1 VYTVTRQTK
10 ANKGTQTMTNA
21 TVTINRFQ
29 VGTHYELSGWFQG
42 GFTVTK
48 RIDGSNPRLEIV
60 TDEGLVQERRITIKK
75 IEGELFD
82 TIEICNIDIVAIQS
96 QDETKLETVNH
107 NYSPTL
113 NNPESYSDNDETE
126 YYSELET
133 QIENVF
139 ESVKHDECKDAW
151 NPRYAYLCTIQNNLD
166 SLEDD
171 AKTLGFVGLIP
182 LIKKQNKKLHNE
194 FIRYDNVWT
203 MENSG
208 ADWYLA

>member
-1 VYTVTRQTK
+1 
-10 ANKGTQTMTNA
+10 MIH
-21 TVTINRFQ
+21 INRFQ
-29 VGTHYELSGWFQG
+29 VGTHYELPGWFQG

-48 RIDGSNPRLEIV
+48 RINGSNFSDPCLEIV
-60 TDEGLVQERRITIKK
+60 TDVNGVVQERRITIKK
-75 IEGELFD
+75 INNEDNEAFD
-82 TIEICNIDIVAIQS
+82 TIEICNIDIVALRQS
-96 QDETKLETVNH
+96 QNETELKTVNN

-133 QIENVF
+133 QIENIF

-166 SLEDD
+166 KLEDD
-171 AKTLGFVGLIP
+171 AKTQGFVGLIP

-194 FIRYDNVWT
+194 FVHYENVWT

>member
-1 VYTVTRQTK
+1 
-10 ANKGTQTMTNA
+10 MIH
-21 TVTINRFQ
+21 INRFQ
-29 VGTHYELSGWFQG
+29 VGTHYELPGWFQG
-42 GFTVTK
+42 GFTVLG
-48 RIDGSNPRLEIV
+48 RIDGSEFSDPRLEIV
-60 TDEGLVQERRITIKK
+60 TDYDGLVQERRITIKK
-75 IEGELFD
+75 INNEDNEAFD

-96 QDETKLETVNH
+96 QDNDEIETVKS
-107 NYSPTL
+107 SPTL

-166 SLEDD
+166 KLEDD
-171 AKTLGFVGLIP
+171 AKVLGLTGLIT
-182 LIKKQNKKLHNE
+182 LIQGQQKKLNNE

>member
-1 VYTVTRQTK
+1 
-10 ANKGTQTMTNA
+10 MTNA

-29 VGTHYELSGWFQG
+29 VGTHYELPGWFQG
-42 GFTVTK
+42 GFTVLG
-48 RIDGSNPRLEIV
+48 RIDGSKFSDPCLKIV
-60 TDEGLVQERRITIKK
+60 TDYDGLVQERRILIKK
-75 IEGELFD
+75 INNEDNEAFD
-82 TIEICNIDIVAIQS
+82 TIEICNIDIVSLRQS
-96 QDETKLETVNH
+96 QNETELETVDS
-107 NYSPTL
+107 SPTL
-113 NNPESYSDNDETE
+113 NNPESYTEDYDETE

-133 QIENVF
+133 QIENIF

-151 NPRYAYLCTIQNNLD
+151 NPRYAYLCTVKNNLD
-166 SLEDD
+166 NLEDD
-171 AKTLGFVGLIP
+171 AKVLGFTGLIP

>member
-1 VYTVTRQTK
+1 
-10 ANKGTQTMTNA
+10 MIH
-21 TVTINRFQ
+21 INRFQ
-29 VGTHYELSGWFQG
+29 VGTHYELPGWFQG

-48 RIDGSNPRLEIV
+48 RINGSNFSDPCLEIV
-60 TDEGLVQERRITIKK
+60 TDYDGLVQERRILIKK
-75 IEGELFD
+75 IGDEAFD
-82 TIEICNIDIVAIQS
+82 TIEICNIDIVALRQS
-96 QDETKLETVNH
+96 QNETELKTVNN

-113 NNPESYSDNDETE
+113 NNPESYPEDHDETE

-133 QIENVF
+133 QIKNVF
-139 ESVKHDECKDAW
+139 ESVDLEECKKAW
-151 NPRYAYLCTIQNNLD
+151 NPRYAYLCTVKDNLD
-166 SLEDD
+166 KLEDD
-171 AKTLGFVGLIP
+171 AKVLGFTGLIP

>member
-1 VYTVTRQTK
+1 
-10 ANKGTQTMTNA
+10 MTNA

-29 VGTHYELSGWFQG
+29 IGTHYELPGWFQG
-42 GFTVTK
+42 GFTVLGRTN
-48 RIDGSNPRLEIV
+48 GSNFSDPRLEIV
-60 TDEGLVQERRITIKK
+60 TDYDGLVQERRIVIKK
-75 IEGELFD
+75 INNEDNEAFD
-82 TIEICNIDIVAIQS
+82 TIEICNIDIVALRQS
-96 QDETKLETVNH
+96 QNNDEIETVNN
-107 NYSPTL
+107 NYSPTV

-133 QIENVF
+133 QIENIF

-151 NPRYAYLCTIQNNLD
+151 NPRYAYLCTIKDNLD
-166 SLEDD
+166 KLEDD
-171 AKTLGFVGLIP
+171 AKVLGFTGLIP
-182 LIKKQNKKLHNE
+182 LIQGQQKKLHNE